1 MFVKV
6 RVPATSANLGPGFD
20 VAGLA
25 VTLYNTFTF
34 ELLDE
39 GLEILG
45 CPEQFA
51 NKDNLTYRAFEE
63 GARYVGLDY
72 KGLRIT
78 NEGDVPYTRGLGSSS
93 TCIVAGIVGLSHS
106 RIVMKNVRTSLNL
119 RLRLK
124 DIQITLHQPSLVD

>member
-51 NKDNLTYRAFEE
+51 NKDNLAYRD
-63 GARYVGLDY
+63 L
-72 KGLRIT
+72 
-78 NEGDVPYTRGLGSSS
+78 
-93 TCIVAGIVGLSHS
+93 
-106 RIVMKNVRTSLNL
+106 
-119 RLRLK
+119 
-124 DIQITLHQPSLVD
+124 

>member
-51 NKDNLTYRAFEE
+51 NKDNLTYLLLKK
-63 GARYVGLDY
+63 V
-72 KGLRIT
+72 
-78 NEGDVPYTRGLGSSS
+78 
-93 TCIVAGIVGLSHS
+93 H
-106 RIVMKNVRTSLNL
+106 VM
-119 RLRLK
+119 
-124 DIQITLHQPSLVD
+124 

>member
-51 NKDNLTYRAFEE
+51 NKDNLT
-63 GARYVGLDY
+63 
-72 KGLRIT
+72 
-78 NEGDVPYTRGLGSSS
+78 
-93 TCIVAGIVGLSHS
+93 
-106 RIVMKNVRTSLNL
+106 
-119 RLRLK
+119 
-124 DIQITLHQPSLVD
+124 